1 MRKGFRAYPISRQTI
16 VYVENGQK
24 MDIAG
29 EMLADGFSV
38 YLASIATWNDSKGEL
53 IDEFEKERIAQNV
66 KLSLESQGIRV
77 VLD

>member
-1 MRKGFRAYPISRQTI
+1 
-16 VYVENGQK
+16 

-38 YLASIATWNDSKGEL
+38 YLGSIVTWNDSKGEL